1 MAGVPLAE
9 PEGLLEPRKVSLKE
23 SANSTRDDLKPVVLT
38 LAMLLLMTSICSW
51 NCWMPLTPELR
62 ERSIIFFRLRI
73 GSRRYGEHRAQ
84 IIGHIV
90 DYDLRRP
97 CLNIDGADRA
107 INQVALVVLQGHR

>member
-9 PEGLLEPRKVSLKE
+9 AVGLLEPRKVSLKE

-62 ERSIIFFRLRI
+62 ERSIVFLSVKDWEQARWRAPCSDHSPGCLLRVAA
-73 GSRRYGEHRAQ
+73 SR
-84 IIGHIV
+84 
-90 DYDLRRP
+90 P
-97 CLNIDGADRA
+97 
-107 INQVALVVLQGHR
+107 GHRWR